1 MKGMKE
7 LKKYQI
13 SYYLAMLSILDLCE
27 NILYAENESWQCS
40 FGHGEPVKLGIVL
53 EAIDLGIDPKKGYS
67 FVIDAH
73 IIPQPNY
80 LDEEIIDDAQSEG
93 AGSKEE
99 LIRHVYESYG
109 GVPVNIDAVQPAKA
123 SCGFSSFVAESHI
136 DSMRDD
142 YGDDI
147 EVRHFQSLEDAMRF
161 VRDFYTIY
169 AALIFGFIDVILD
182 SPLRAGGTGWD
193 KIRQLTGR

>member
-1 MKGMKE
+1 MPTILE
-7 LKKYQI
+7 L
-13 SYYLAMLSILDLCE
+13 SENMLYVE
-27 NILYAENESWQCS
+27 GKNWQCS

-80 LDEEIIDDAQSEG
+80 LDEEILEDARAECG
-93 AGSKEE
+93 DCMEE
-99 LIRHVYESYG
+99 LIRQVYESYS

-123 SCGFSSFVAESHI
+123 SCGFSSFVA
-136 DSMRDD
+136 DSSIGSMKDNF
-142 YGDDI
+142 GGEI
-147 EVRHFQSLEDAMRF
+147 EVRHFQSLEEAMRF
-161 VRDFYTIY
+161 VRDFYVIY
-169 AALIFGFIDVILD
+169 ASLVFGFIDVILD

-193 KIRQLTGR
+193 KIRQMARR

>member
-1 MKGMKE
+1 MVM
-7 LKKYQI
+7 LTI
-13 SYYLAMLSILDLCE
+13 SELCE
-27 NILYAENESWQCS
+27 NMVYVENESWQCS

-67 FVIDAH
+67 YVIDAH
-73 IIPQPNY
+73 IIPQPNF
-80 LDEEIIDDAQSEG
+80 LDEEILADAKSEG
-93 AGSKEE
+93 AKSTED
-99 LIRHVYESYG
+99 LIRLVYESYG
-109 GVPVNIDAVQPAKA
+109 GVAVNIDAVQPVKT
-123 SCGFSSFVAESHI
+123 SCGVSSFVAESSI

-161 VRDFYTIY
+161 VRDFYAIY
-169 AALIFGFIDVILD
+169 ASLIFGFIDVILD

-193 KIRQLTGR
+193 KIRQMAKR

>member
-1 MKGMKE
+1 
-7 LKKYQI
+7 
-13 SYYLAMLSILDLCE
+13 MLTILDLCE
-27 NILYAENESWQCS
+27 NMLYVENESWQCS
-40 FGHGEPVKLGIVL
+40 FGHGEPVKLGIIL
-53 EAIDLGIDPKKGYS
+53 EAIDLGIDPEKGYS

-80 LDEEIIDDAQSEG
+80 LDEEIIADAQSEG
-93 AGSKEE
+93 ARSREE
-99 LIRHVYESYG
+99 LIRQVYESYS

-142 YGDDI
+142 YGEDI

-193 KIRQLTGR
+193 KIRQMARR